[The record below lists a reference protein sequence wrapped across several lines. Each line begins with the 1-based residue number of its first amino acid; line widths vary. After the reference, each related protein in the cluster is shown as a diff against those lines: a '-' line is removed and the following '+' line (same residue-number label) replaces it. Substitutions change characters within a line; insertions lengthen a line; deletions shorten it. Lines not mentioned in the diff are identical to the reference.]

1 MNIFERV
8 RASVTMKQVAE
19 LYGID
24 TKRGMINCIFHDDKT
39 PSMKLYDDHYYCFG
53 CGGHGDAVSFAAQ
66 ITGLSQYEAAK
77 QLCSAFGIVH
87 SSSEP
92 FIRPTIKRETQRE
105 QETSAFRILSD
116 YCKMLRE
123 WRERYKPTRPDSG
136 RHPLFIES
144 IMNLEVYEN
153 YCSIFISGSQEERNR
168 FLLEG
173 GDILA
178 DTKRRMDEA
187 KAIENGLGNV
197 AGVSGE
203 LPSISHKSYDA
214 ECC

>member
-8 RASVTMKQVAE
+8 RASVTMKQAAE

-24 TKRGMINCIFHDDKT
+24 TKRGMINCIFHNDKT
-39 PSMKLYDDHYYCFG
+39 PSMKLYDDHYFCFG
-53 CGGHGDAVSFAAQ
+53 CGAHGDAVSFAAQ
-66 ITGLSQYEAAK
+66 VTGMSQYEAAK

-87 SSSEP
+87 NSNEP
-92 FIRPTIKRETQRE
+92 FIKPLIKRKTQRE
-105 QETSAFRILSD
+105 QETKAFRILSD
-116 YCKMLRE
+116 YCKLLRE
-123 WRERYKPTRPDSG
+123 WRERYRPTRPDSG
-136 RHPLFIES
+136 PHQLFIES
-144 IMNLEVYEN
+144 IKNLTVYEN
-153 YCSIFISGSQEERNR
+153 YCNIFISGTQEERNR

-187 KAIENGLGNV
+187 KAIENGQGNV

>member
-1 MNIFERV
+1 MNIFEKV
-8 RASVTMKQVAE
+8 RESVTMKQIVE

-24 TKRGMINCIFHDDKT
+24 TRRDMINCPFHNDKT

-53 CGGHGDAVSFAAQ
+53 CGAHGDAVSFAAR

-92 FIRPTIKRETQRE
+92 FIKPMIKRETQRE
-105 QETSAFRILSD
+105 QETKAFRILSD

-136 RHPLFIES
+136 PHPLGS
-144 IMNLEVYEN
+144 K
-153 YCSIFISGSQEERNR
+153 SG
-168 FLLEG
+168 
-173 GDILA
+173 
-178 DTKRRMDEA
+178 
-187 KAIENGLGNV
+187 
-197 AGVSGE
+197 
-203 LPSISHKSYDA
+203 
-214 ECC
+214 

>member
-1 MNIFERV
+1 MNIFERI
-8 RASVTMKQVAE
+8 RDSVTMSQVAE

-24 TKRGMINCIFHDDKT
+24 TRRGMINCIFHDDKT

-53 CGGHGDAVSFAAQ
+53 CGAYGDAVSFAAQ
-66 ITGLSQYEAAK
+66 VTGISQYEAAK
-77 QLCSAFGIVH
+77 QLCSALGIVH
-87 SSSEP
+87 NSNEP
-92 FIRPTIKRETQRE
+92 FIKPMIQRETQRE
-105 QETSAFRILSD
+105 KETKAFRILSD

-123 WRERYKPTRPDSG
+123 WHERYKPTRPDSG

-153 YCSIFISGSQEERNR
+153 YCNIFISGTQEERAD
-168 FLLEG
+168 FLANG

-178 DTKRRMDEA
+178 DAKRRMDEA
-187 KAIENGLGNV
+187 KTFENGQGNV
-197 AGVSGE
+197 TGVSCE
-203 LPSISHKSYDA
+203 LPSISYKSYDA